1 MPNFVIINS
10 TLSDK
15 FDSTPLKQT
24 TKQFFKKSIGNF
36 EKNNQRNFNYRI
48 ITLKF

>member
-10 TLSDK
+10 TSSDK

-24 TKQFFKKSIGNF
+24 TKQFL
-36 EKNNQRNFNYRI
+36 KNNQRNFNYRI